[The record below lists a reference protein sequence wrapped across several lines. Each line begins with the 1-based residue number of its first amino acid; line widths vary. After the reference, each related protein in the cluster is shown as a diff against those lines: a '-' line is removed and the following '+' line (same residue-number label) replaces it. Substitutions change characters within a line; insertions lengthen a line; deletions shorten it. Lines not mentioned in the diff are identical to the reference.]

1 MKLIPICVATAAILM
16 TAGPVSAE
24 TLKIKVAD
32 VKPGHDLL
40 NEQPIVTLTLSPESK
55 AALATFTQTRL
66 GEQVKMRVGDTVL
79 SAPVIREPI
88 MEGTLVINGQLTDET
103 AKDLARAIL
112 KAGGNV
118 EIDGSDK

>member
-1 MKLIPICVATAAILM
+1 MKLIPICAATAAILM

-32 VKPGHDLL
+32 VKPGRDLL
-40 NEQPIVTLTLSPESK
+40 SEQPIVTLTLGPESK
-55 AALATFTQTRL
+55 AALATFTQARL

-103 AKDLARAIL
+103 AEDLARAIL